1 MSQFVLTIL
10 FGLMAII
17 TPSHTCSGGNG
28 GVSDLKRELDYGMY
42 YRCIIGIPQ
51 ILLIPG
57 HILRKQAWTRS
68 DIQTAS
74 YDIFSWLS
82 SD

>member
-74 YDIFSWLS
+74 YDIFS
-82 SD
+82 